1 MGLRDCTATRVTK
14 VRLDPQALAAAAGAK
29 VDVARRVILA
39 KMALMVRLVPW

>member
-1 MGLRDCTATRVTK
+1 MGLRDCMVTQVIK

-39 KMALMVRLVPW
+39 KTALMVRLVPW